1 MSLNLFNVCAAIPFT
16 KIELLEDGLQ
26 DGKHCAGI
34 LSPQITARSI
44 NIEKRLR
51 IFFLP
56 RQCCQQS
63 IHPSMRGLW
72 NYASCITITIMLLTI
87 VITRWLVNVRLWQQR
102 DVSKVSLWITA
113 QLPPLPLWFHISASG
128 CVKKF
133 QTLSSWLMGRPPS
146 SWLGLIWKN
155 AGGGCGPGGIS
166 LNWAKFRH

>member
-26 DGKHCAGI
+26 DGRLCAGI

-56 RQCCQQS
+56 SQCCQQS

-113 QLPPLPLWFHISASG
+113 QLPPPLISYFSILFYQKLSNSVQLADG
-128 CVKKF
+128 C
-133 QTLSSWLMGRPPS
+133 PPS